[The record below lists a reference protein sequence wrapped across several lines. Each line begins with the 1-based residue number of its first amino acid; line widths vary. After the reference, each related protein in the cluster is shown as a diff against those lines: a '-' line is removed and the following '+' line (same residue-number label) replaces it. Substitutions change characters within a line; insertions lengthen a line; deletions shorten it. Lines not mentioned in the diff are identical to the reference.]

1 MKLDIQKIKL
11 LMRKNKIGQTQLGNS
26 IGRSREW
33 VSKFMNEKLEPKKEI
48 AELMAEKFKVPLS
61 EIQEKLGVMNISIET
76 QTDSIVANTVTI
88 SCREME
94 IQEKLVSTLTDEINV
109 LKEEFKIHLSE
120 KEEWQKE
127 RKQMALK
134 INKLEEER
142 NDPKNQ
148 KSKSYQIQE

>member
-1 MKLDIQKIKL
+1 
-11 LMRKNKIGQTQLGNS
+11 
-26 IGRSREW
+26 
-33 VSKFMNEKLEPKKEI
+33 
-48 AELMAEKFKVPLS
+48 MAEKFKVPLS

-109 LKEEFKIHLSE
+109 LKEEFKIHLGD
-120 KEEWQKE
+120 KEGQKE

-148 KSKSYQIQE
+148 KK

>member
-1 MKLDIQKIKL
+1 
-11 LMRKNKIGQTQLGNS
+11 
-26 IGRSREW
+26 
-33 VSKFMNEKLEPKKEI
+33 
-48 AELMAEKFKVPLS
+48 MAEKFKVPLS

-76 QTDSIVANTVTI
+76 QIDSIVANTVTI

>member
-1 MKLDIQKIKL
+1 
-11 LMRKNKIGQTQLGNS
+11 
-26 IGRSREW
+26 
-33 VSKFMNEKLEPKKEI
+33 
-48 AELMAEKFKVPLS
+48 MAEKFKVPLS

-76 QTDSIVANTVTI
+76 QIDSIVANTVTI

-148 KSKSYQIQE
+148 KK

>member
-1 MKLDIQKIKL
+1 
-11 LMRKNKIGQTQLGNS
+11 
-26 IGRSREW
+26 
-33 VSKFMNEKLEPKKEI
+33 
-48 AELMAEKFKVPLS
+48 MAEKFKVPLS

-148 KSKSYQIQE
+148 KK